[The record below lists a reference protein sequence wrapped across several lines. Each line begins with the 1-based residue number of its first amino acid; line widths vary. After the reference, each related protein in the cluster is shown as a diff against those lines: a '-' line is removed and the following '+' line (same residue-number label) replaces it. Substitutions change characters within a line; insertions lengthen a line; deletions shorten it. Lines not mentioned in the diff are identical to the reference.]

1 MAARPMPSVIPQRG
15 PLPG

>member
-1 MAARPMPSVIPQRG
+1 MPSVIPQRG